1 MRLIDAERLEKRL
14 LSEEPNDRWDE
25 FHDGFDRMKGIAL
38 NAIDATPTISAMP
51 VVRCGECANAK
62 RIDKNESV
70 YTCTHPQWTRR
81 PHKDTFEE
89 SQLFHGLDGNDF
101 CSYGEKKEDKQ

>member
-1 MRLIDAERLEKRL
+1 MRMIDADALIKSIKSHTVEDNGLT
-14 LSEEPNDRWDE
+14 NDYKAGLTDSIRTAV
-25 FHDGFDRMKGIAL
+25 AL
-38 NAIDATPTISAMP
+38 AENASTIEA

-101 CSYGEKKEDKQ
+101 CSYGEGVEDKP